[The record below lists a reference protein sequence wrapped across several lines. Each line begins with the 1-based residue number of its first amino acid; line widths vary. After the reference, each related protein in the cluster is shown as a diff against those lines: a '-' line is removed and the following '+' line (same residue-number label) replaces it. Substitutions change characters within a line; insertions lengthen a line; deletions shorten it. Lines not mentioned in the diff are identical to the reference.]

1 MCHCK
6 QAKTKSNQK
15 RTKPALNDWQPWKH
29 QDVNLVN
36 RSIKQTYWDISG
48 CQLSTTCPGFALMSL
63 MFAKLKTRSGCESY
77 LSVTPEGRQACGV
90 VACTS
95 SNQKKDELRGCACV
109 EIALV
114 M

>member
-1 MCHCK
+1 MNK
-6 QAKTKSNQK
+6 ASPKRLGDMKAK
-15 RTKPALNDWQPWKH
+15 
-29 QDVNLVN
+29 DVNLEN

-48 CQLSTTCPGFALMSL
+48 CQLSTTCPGFELMSL
-63 MFAKLKTRSGCESY
+63 MFAKLKIRSGCESY

-95 SNQKKDELRGCACV
+95 SNQKKGGLRRCACV
-109 EIALV
+109 ESTLV